1 MSDEKSG
8 KINNEEE
15 VTKILEVQSKR
26 PSGGRQTKLWLFLIV
41 QLIVIFIIFCLFYY
55 NYKITIS
62 IEDKIRSLRNDVEAT
77 QRALS
82 VLNLSIEQIEN
93 PEIDLTIKSFQ
104 PISDGF
110 SISITSVDSHLTG
123 VKVKG
128 KVLNQ
133 QSTAVTDTEFSIEI
147 GNTSQNFEIKRI
159 NSGYAA
165 NFDVYI
171 PDVNISFTK
180 NAIISWLSSKVQYS
194 FQD

>member
-1 MSDEKSG
+1 MSDEESG

-26 PSGGRQTKLWLFLIV
+26 PSSGRQTKLWLFLIV
-41 QLIVIFIIFCLFYY
+41 QLMVIFIILGIFYY

-62 IEDKIRSLRNDVEAT
+62 IEEKIRSLRNDVETT
-77 QRALS
+77 QNILS
-82 VLNLSIEQIEN
+82 DLNLSIEQIKN

-110 SISITSVDSHLTG
+110 SISIISVDSHLTG

-128 KVLNQ
+128 KILNQ

-159 NSGYAA
+159 NGGYAA

-171 PDVNISFTK
+171 PDVNISYTK